1 MRGLLGIVRVDLS
14 LGGLGLFPLQGFFVS
29 AAIKLVKFLLDGFD
43 DRTSVCFGF
52 EGTFAVGGGSEAGS
66 VFVRKGIKAE
76 ALNFLIV
83 DDERIH

>member
-1 MRGLLGIVRVDLS
+1 M
-14 LGGLGLFPLQGFFVS
+14 P
-29 AAIKLVKFLLDGFD
+29 KFLLDGFD